1 MGCGQSKINL
11 YPRKNKNGGKGNGA
25 KKSGAADKETDEEE
39 GSAGAGPADETE
51 EDSERGR
58 HILPLAAHPPTIE
71 VSASM
76 QDFFKM
82 LDEKIE
88 QGKDYDSS
96 SETEIQLERERR
108 KILIDEWRSASQS
121 THSSQS
127 QPSPPTPARRRMP
140 RPQLS
145 ECQGSPGA
153 VRRCYR
159 QQHVPEGMSPPA
171 PRRSHSAQSH
181 HPPDLRPVNGDTWHE
196 PTKSP
201 VKRPQSAG
209 ANWKGNPKV
218 APYNQKPKKNEV
230 NENQRTIQK
239 ESDTATSQPT
249 NASQDVSQITYNPT
263 FQTHSPAHSAKSQQP
278 YIAQIISYPASQV
291 RQVTPPSPPK
301 YIAPPEEYQDPQ
313 NNVDNKYNANQR
325 QAQNQTPQPNQQ
337 SHIYYIHGN
346 ATANVSNQQ
355 DLVQQ
360 RQQTAL
366 HLQQYVAMKQAQQQM
381 FTYLQRGPH
390 TVFPNVDYAQVP
402 SPRIYEG
409 EEFNP
414 QYGHPALRPHSA
426 PPPVG
431 VVRPMPIT
439 PSFSPLPD
447 GSHVVQMPMWPHGM
461 APVVSTMGPWMPGH
475 GHELQYYPQ
484 SQFMHMYRATSAGSA
499 GTLTRYHKKEASEG
513 DVKNVCQSIN
523 LVRQKQVG
531 QIVSIP
537 GQELTVCNNMSDSPS
552 PASVSSDSGVSPGN
566 SVPSSKASVFSQPPV
581 PTDTFNTDNKTKKMK
596 PAPYSRSLKNSKSLD
611 S

>member
-25 KKSGAADKETDEEE
+25 KKSGAADKEADEEE
-39 GSAGAGPADETE
+39 GSAAAGPADDTE
-51 EDSERGR
+51 DDTEHGK
-58 HILPLAAHPPTIE
+58 HILPLAAHPPIIE

-88 QGKDYDSS
+88 KGKDYDSS
-96 SETEIQLERERR
+96 SETEIRLERERR
-108 KILIDEWRSASQS
+108 KKLIEQWRSASQS
-121 THSSQS
+121 TQSSLS

-140 RPQLS
+140 RAVPQPPERHS
-145 ECQGSPGA
+145 SPGT
-153 VRRCYR
+153 VRRCLK
-159 QQHVPEGMSPPA
+159 QQLVPEGISPP

-181 HPPDLRPVNGDTWHE
+181 HPPDLRQVNGDNWHD

-209 ANWKGNPKV
+209 SNWKSNPKV

-239 ESDTATSQPT
+239 DSDMCQPV

-263 FQTHSPAHSAKSQQP
+263 FQTHSPAHTAKQP
-278 YIAQIISYPASQV
+278 YIAQIISYPMSQV
-291 RQVTPPSPPK
+291 QQVTPPSPPK

-313 NNVDNKYNANQR
+313 NNIVDNKYSGTQR
-325 QAQNQTPQPNQQ
+325 QTQSQPPQANPQ
-337 SHIYYIHGN
+337 SHIYYIHGS

-390 TVFPNVDYAQVP
+390 TVFPNVDFAQVP
-402 SPRIYEG
+402 NPRIYEG
-409 EEFNP
+409 EEFTP

-426 PPPVG
+426 PTPVG

-447 GSHVVQMPMWPHGM
+447 GTHMVQMPMWPHM
-461 APVVSTMGPWMPGH
+461 PPVVSTMGPWLPGQ
-475 GHELQYYPQ
+475 GHEMQYYPQ
-484 SQFMHMYRATSAGSA
+484 SQFMPMYRANSAGSA
-499 GTLTRYHKKEASEG
+499 GTLTRYHKKETSDA

-537 GQELTVCNNMSDSPS
+537 GQELTVCNNTSDSPS
-552 PASVSSDSGVSPGN
+552 PASVSTDSGVSPGN
-566 SVPSSKASVFSQPPV
+566 SAPSSKASVFSQPPAAS
-581 PTDTFNTDNKTKKMK
+581 DSFNTVDNKNKKVK
-596 PAPYSRSLKNSKSLD
+596 PVTFARSLKNSKSLD